1 MKKGFIIAAVV
12 LIAAG
17 IILFTGALIAADF
30 DTTKLGTAK
39 YETNSYTL
47 DEPFRNID
55 IDTHI
60 ADIIFKPAAD
70 GIACVTCF
78 EQTKMRH
85 TVAVEGGTL
94 KIGVDDDRSLYDR
107 LSFFNKPL
115 TITVYL
121 PQSEFDNI
129 SIHTSTG
136 DIRFDKLS
144 AKEIKLKTSTGDITV
159 SSVNCSGTVSA
170 KVSTGDINFTDI
182 MCNTLTTEGSTG
194 DVLLDCCRAAKIQ
207 IKTSTGDVRFDGSD
221 AEDITVK
228 TSTGDVTGTLRSG
241 KRFTVK
247 TSTGDVSVPA
257 STDGGNCE
265 ITTSTGDINIKVIWY
280 ID

>member
-1 MKKGFIIAAVV
+1 MKKAFIIVAIV

-17 IILFTGALIAADF
+17 IILFSSALIAADF
-30 DTTKLGTAK
+30 DYSRLGTAK

-47 DEPFRNID
+47 DAPFQNID
-55 IDTHI
+55 ITTHI
-60 ADIIFKPAAD
+60 ADVILKPSDD
-70 GIACVTCF
+70 GIARVTCF

-85 TVAVEGGTL
+85 TVAVENGTL
-94 KIGVDDDRSLYDR
+94 KIGAADERNVFER
-107 LSFFNKPL
+107 LSFFNKPM

-121 PQSEFDNI
+121 PEIEFDNI

-159 SSVNCSGTVSA
+159 SSVNCSGTVSV
-170 KVSTGDINFTDI
+170 KVSTGDISFTDI

-194 DVLLDCCRAAKIQ
+194 DVFLDACIAAKFQ

-221 AEDITVK
+221 ADDITVK
-228 TSTGDVTGTLRSG
+228 TSTGDVTGSLRTG
-241 KRFTVK
+241 KHFSVK

-265 ITTSTGDINIKVIWY
+265 ITTSTGDITIKISK
-280 ID
+280 

>member
-1 MKKGFIIAAVV
+1 MKKGFISAAIV

-30 DTTKLGTAK
+30 DVTRLGTAE
-39 YETNSYTL
+39 YETSSYTL

-55 IDTHI
+55 IDTHV
-60 ADIIFKPAAD
+60 ADIVFKPSTD
-70 GIACVTCF
+70 GTAHVTCF

-85 TVAVEGGTL
+85 TVAVESGTL
-94 KIGVDDDRSLYDR
+94 KIGVADDRSLFDR

-194 DVLLDCCRAAKIQ
+194 DVLLDCCRAAKIR

-228 TSTGDVTGTLRSG
+228 TATGDVTGTLRSG

-247 TSTGDVSVPA
+247 TSTGDVAVPA
-257 STDGGNCE
+257 STDGGSCE
-265 ITTSTGDINIKVIWY
+265 ITTSTGDITIKISK
-280 ID
+280 